1 MMFTGII
8 AAVGRIESAVPGPG
22 GPNAGLKLSI
32 ACGSLALDT
41 VSLGD
46 SIAINGVC
54 LTVTKKDSG
63 RIEADVSGA
72 TLACTVGLDGPGAV
86 NLEKALCLGDALG
99 GHLVSGHVDGVG
111 RVLQFESR
119 GESFLLRIL
128 APHELARF
136 LAVKGSVT
144 VQGVSLT
151 INSVED
157 LAAGCAFAINLI
169 PHTLS
174 HTTLREITP
183 GDRVNLEVDMM
194 ARYAERLARFATASP
209 AIEAAD
215 S

>member
-1 MMFTGII
+1 MFTGII
-8 AAVGRIESAVPGPG
+8 AAVGRIESAVTGPG

-32 ACGSLALDT
+32 ECGSLALDT

-54 LTVTKKDSG
+54 LTVTRKFG
-63 RIEADVSGA
+63 GHIEADVSGE
-72 TLACTVGLDGPGAV
+72 TLSCTVGLDRPGAV

-99 GHLVSGHVDGVG
+99 GHLVSGHVDGVA
-111 RVLQFESR
+111 RVVQFESR
-119 GESFLLRIL
+119 GESTLLRIL

-151 INSVED
+151 INAVED
-157 LAAGCAFAINLI
+157 LTAGCAIAINLI

-174 HTTLREITP
+174 HTTLNSLAP
-183 GDRVNLEVDMM
+183 GTQVNLEVDMI
-194 ARYAERLARFATASP
+194 ARYAERLARFATGSP